1 MMGVAGFES
10 LYTSASEEEG
20 ESLYWGPSTVDTYLQ
35 GQGQVS
41 MSQGMSRCVCL
52 PAQFKSRWWW
62 WFVTLRLWI
71 VSE

>member
-41 MSQGMSRCVCL
+41 MLQGMSRCVCVCL
-52 PAQFKSRWWW
+52 HSSSQDGGGG
-62 WFVTLRLWI
+62 L
-71 VSE
+71 